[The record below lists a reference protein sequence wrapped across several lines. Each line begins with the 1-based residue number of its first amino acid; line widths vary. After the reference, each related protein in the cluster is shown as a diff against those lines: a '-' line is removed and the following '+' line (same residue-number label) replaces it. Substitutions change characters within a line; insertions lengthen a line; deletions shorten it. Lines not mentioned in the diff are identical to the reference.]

1 MESVV
6 VFVVGAVA
14 FGLASLAAQSWR
26 ELGML
31 VVLSALIYWPVKW
44 LAADTRLGGDML
56 TFSDNG
62 FSVAPTGAT
71 VVAVM
76 CAALVMILVRHVML
90 ARREKKAA
98 E

>member
-1 MESVV
+1 MESYA
-6 VFVVGAVA
+6 VFALGVVA

-26 ELGML
+26 ELGIL

-44 LAADTRLGGDML
+44 LAGDTFLGGDML
-56 TFSDNG
+56 TFTDGG

-71 VVAVM
+71 IVAVLL
-76 CAALVMILVRHVML
+76 AAIVMIFARHVML
-90 ARREKKAA
+90 AKREKTAA